1 MIQQTKPRE
10 AGMKAAGAGRKMT
23 ASLRC
28 KGVEVAGMEVLDL
41 SLAGCM
47 FGSERWMPREEQRV
61 LVSLPGIANLPGQVL
76 WIESGRVGVLF
87 DQLLSEAVYEHLV
100 QSFALSRDN

>member
-1 MIQQTKPRE
+1 MNQQTKPRHANIRPTDSR
-10 AGMKAAGAGRKMT
+10 AGMM

-28 KGVEVAGMEVLDL
+28 KGVEVAALEVLDL

-47 FGSERWMPREEQRV
+47 FATDRWRAKEQQRV

-76 WIESGRVGVLF
+76 WVEGGRAGVLF
-87 DQLLSEAVYEHLV
+87 DQLLSEMVYEHLV
-100 QSFALSRDN
+100 QSFALNRG